1 MKPPTECK
9 QIIVGVTGA
18 SGAIYARR
26 LIECLCDA
34 DAAVHLVVTP
44 NGKRLLSDELGLAE
58 VSVRTLL
65 GRDCD
70 RVTIHPYR
78 DVGSVIGSGSFR
90 TDGMIVCPCSGN
102 TLAAIAAGL
111 AGNLLD
117 RAAAVTLKEG
127 RRLVLVPREMPLSRI
142 ELQNALRLSEAGAII
157 CPASP
162 GFYMLPTTIEDLVDF
177 VVGKLLDLMNVPH
190 QLNTRWADRL
200 ETTAKPRGEPRSHPR
215 SESGAGSA
223 TLPGQAPPRSE

>member
-1 MKPPTECK
+1 MNPSCDGK

-26 LIECLCDA
+26 FIECLCDA
-34 DAAVHLVVTP
+34 GATVHLIVTP

-58 VSVRTLL
+58 VSVRTML

-70 RVTIHPYR
+70 RVIIHPYR

-111 AGNLLD
+111 GGNLLD
-117 RAAAVTLKEG
+117 RAAAVTLKES
-127 RRLVLVPREMPLSRI
+127 RRLILVPREMPLSRI

-177 VVGKLLDLMNVPH
+177 VVGKLLDLVDVAH
-190 QLNTRWADRL
+190 QLNTRWADRI
-200 ETTAKPRGEPRSHPR
+200 ETPAKPIGNR
-215 SESGAGSA
+215 
-223 TLPGQAPPRSE
+223 PPA